1 MLEELKEFGYHYVEG
16 SVQSVA
22 VQQLRRILAD
32 LLQCAKWAL
41 RHGHTQRSCQIKR
54 KRTGTQ
60 RRERRPHQTTRPEQ
74 TSSECTAQT
83 AYQLRTRLFHV
94 KHMCDYEIII
104 IKETTGDISCSNTDI
119 TTNAAWFSSVLILLL
134 LLLRY
139 LLLHFKVHAELYL
152 VLLRNHLQS
161 MTFQLALL
169 WLSVWDEF
177 KLMSTSRICAS
188 FNCQILKPEQLSKW
202 VKCQTGSADLAR
214 VVVLW
219 VEQVAE
225 LRQQLGPCLQLSFG
239 GNSCDQDAYRRKRSS
254 GQLFTTDK
262 DRNLWPMQKFW
273 IRQYEYKHLHR
284 HSDGFYAS
292 FPESNIR
299 THGD

>member
-1 MLEELKEFGYHYVEG
+1 MSPETRTYTEKLSNQTQTYRDTEE
-16 SVQSVA
+16 
-22 VQQLRRILAD
+22 
-32 LLQCAKWAL
+32 
-41 RHGHTQRSCQIKR
+41 
-54 KRTGTQ
+54 RTKTASDNKTGANKFWM
-60 RRERRPHQTTRPEQ
+60 H
-74 TSSECTAQT
+74 CTDS

-119 TTNAAWFSSVLILLL
+119 TTNAAWFSSVLLLLL

-152 VLLRNHLQS
+152 VLLGNHLQT

-177 KLMSTSRICAS
+177 KLMSTSRIRAS

-239 GNSCDQDAYRRKRSS
+239 GNSCDQDAYRRKCSS